1 MKRPYRLG
9 QREASVEQTRARI
22 IAAARDLLAS
32 PGLLPTDFT
41 VDAVAARADVARMTL
56 YNQFGS
62 KRGLLE
68 ALFDDLGARGLIG
81 PLRAAFMR
89 CEPHEALA
97 EFVAAFGGF
106 WNSERIAI
114 RRIRALASIDPDF
127 EQAVRE
133 RDQRRRDGLSGLV
146 DRLIEKDSRPS
157 PAARDD
163 VIALLHTLTSFETF
177 DSLADS
183 QREPAR
189 VTALIRR
196 LAEAA
201 IDLGQTN
208 AGGWPS

>member
-1 MKRPYRLG
+1 
-9 QREASVEQTRARI
+9 
-22 IAAARDLLAS
+22 
-32 PGLLPTDFT
+32 
-41 VDAVAARADVARMTL
+41 
-56 YNQFGS
+56 
-62 KRGLLE
+62 
-68 ALFDDLGARGLIG
+68 
-81 PLRAAFMR
+81 
-89 CEPHEALA
+89 
-97 EFVAAFGGF
+97 
-106 WNSERIAI
+106 
-114 RRIRALASIDPDF
+114 
-127 EQAVRE
+127 
-133 RDQRRRDGLSGLV
+133 V